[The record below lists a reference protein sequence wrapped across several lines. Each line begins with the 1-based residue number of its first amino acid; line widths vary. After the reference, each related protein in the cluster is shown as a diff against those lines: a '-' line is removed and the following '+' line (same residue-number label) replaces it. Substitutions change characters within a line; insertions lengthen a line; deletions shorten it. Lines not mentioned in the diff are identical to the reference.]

1 MTEDF
6 WTRRK
11 AQVAAE
17 AQAEAAEKRA
27 APESD
32 FSEMSDAEVLAA
44 LDLPDP
50 DQLVAGDDIKG
61 FMLRNVPD
69 HLRRR
74 ALRKLWR
81 LNPVLANVDGLVDY
95 GQDFTDNAMVVESL
109 QTAYQV
115 GKGMMAHLEKLAGPA
130 TPLDLDAPSEEEIA
144 DAPIALAEAEAP
156 VSDPVEN
163 VAEIAVEISAPPRRR
178 MRFDLAQEAT
188 V

>member
-1 MTEDF
+1 VTQDF

-17 AQAEAAEKRA
+17 AQVEVEPDI
-27 APESD
+27 APVD
-32 FSEMSDAEVLAA
+32 PDMTDAEVLAA

-61 FMLRNVPD
+61 FMVKAVPD
-69 HLRRR
+69 HIRRR

-95 GQDFTDNAMVVESL
+95 GQDFTDNAMVVEGL

-115 GKGMMAHLEKLAGPA
+115 GKGMLSHLEKLAAPEVTEA
-130 TPLDLDAPSEEEIA
+130 TDDA
-144 DAPIALAEAEAP
+144 AEAEDTPTQPIQIDAVAVTP
-156 VSDPVEN
+156 IEIEN
-163 VAEIAVEISAPPRRR
+163 EPSAPPRRR
-178 MRFDLAQEAT
+178 MRFDIAQEAT
-188 V
+188 A